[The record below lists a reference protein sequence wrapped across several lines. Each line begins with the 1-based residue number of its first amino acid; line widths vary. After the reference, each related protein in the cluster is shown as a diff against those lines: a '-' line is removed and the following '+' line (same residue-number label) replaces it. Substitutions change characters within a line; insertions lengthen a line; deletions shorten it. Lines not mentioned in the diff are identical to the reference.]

1 MARAAPTRSRLW
13 RHHDFLLLWGGQS
26 ISMLGSQV
34 TVWALPFAAIFALH
48 ADPAQVGLL
57 AAAGNL
63 PLLLFG
69 LFAGVLVDRLPRR
82 PVLILADIGRAL
94 LLVTIPLAALT
105 GRLTM
110 TQLYAVAFLAGAL
123 GVAFEVAYRSY
134 LPTLLQRDDLL
145 AGNTRLA
152 GSAQAAGTVGPG
164 LAGALVQ
171 SVTAPVAILAD
182 ALSFIVSAISLCLI
196 HAREPAPTDTTPQ
209 PALLGELRDGL
220 RAVLRHPLLRAL
232 AGTSG
237 LFNLFDSMLMALYAL
252 YLTRTLGASAALA
265 GLILTLAGMA
275 GLGGVALSGM
285 LPRRLGLGR
294 TMLGA
299 VLVAGA
305 AELVIGLA
313 RGPLPVASA
322 MVVVGEG
329 LVQAADGVYGINA
342 VTLRQALVPDRL
354 QGRVNATVRV
364 ISVGAAPIGALLAAQ
379 LGQTYGVRPVV
390 VLAGIG
396 TLFAFL
402 VVLFSPLRAL
412 HAHPSAPDEA
422 AFRS

>member
-1 MARAAPTRSRLW
+1 MARAARTRSRLW
-13 RHHDFLLLWGGQS
+13 RHRDFVLLWSGQS
-26 ISMLGSQV
+26 VSMLGSQV
-34 TVWALPFAAIFALH
+34 TVWALPFAAIFALD

-69 LFAGVLVDRLPRR
+69 LLAGVLVDRLPRR
-82 PVLILADIGRAL
+82 PLLLLADIGRAL
-94 LLVTIPLAALT
+94 LLATIPLAAVM

-110 TQLYAVAFLAGAL
+110 AQLYAVAFLAGSL
-123 GVAFEVAYRSY
+123 GVVFEVAYRSY
-134 LPTLLQRDDLL
+134 LPSLLRRDDLL
-145 AGNTRLA
+145 AGNTRLE
-152 GSAQAAGTVGPG
+152 GSAQGAETVGPG

-171 SVTAPVAILAD
+171 LATAPFAMLAD
-182 ALSFIVSAISLCLI
+182 ALSFVVSAVSLALI
-196 HAREPAPTDTTPQ
+196 RARERPATTATKH
-209 PALLGELRDGL
+209 PALLAELRDGL

-232 AGTSG
+232 AGASG

-252 YLTRTLGASAALA
+252 YLTRVLSASAALA
-265 GLILTLAGMA
+265 GLILTLAGVA
-275 GLGGVALSGM
+275 GLGGVALAGV
-285 LPRRLGLGR
+285 LPRRFGLGR
-294 TMLGA
+294 SMIGA

-305 AELVIGLA
+305 SELLIGLA
-313 RGPLPVASA
+313 RGPLLVASA
-322 MVVVGEG
+322 MVVLGEG
-329 LVQAADGVYGINA
+329 FVQLASSVYGINA

-364 ISVGAAPIGALLAAQ
+364 ISVGSAPVGALLAAQ

-390 VLAGIG
+390 VFAGLG

-412 HAHPSAPDEA
+412 REHPSTPDEA
-422 AFRS
+422 AFRP